1 MRRQHPYHYS
11 DKLLL
16 PFGTKS
22 TVLGGSRFPRPASFV
37 NLRTRYSPY
46 LKLMGNNTPT
56 NQQER
61 RPRKRR
67 TPPKTV
73 LFVQDSM
80 IWLSVALLTA
90 QNQASR
96 DFPLP
101 PKGGCAR
108 VGGNNKSVRKKHRRE
123 QGYDD
128 PLPRAPWAV
137 REPDQPLLMCM
148 HLLRARAFF
157 MPFAALKGYDDI
169 VRDSQ
174 KPAR

>member
-1 MRRQHPYHYS
+1 MRRQHPYHYP

-16 PFGTKS
+16 PFWTKNA
-22 TVLGGSRFPRPASFV
+22 VLGGRFSRPASFV

-80 IWLSVALLTA
+80 IWLSVALLIA
-90 QNQASR
+90 QNRASR
-96 DFPLP
+96 DFPLLP
-101 PKGGCAR
+101 RDGCAR
-108 VGGNNKSVRKKHRRE
+108 VGENDRASERSTTVNKNMTILYRVHHGLYVNLANRCSCACTFCVRGLSSCHS
-123 QGYDD
+123 
-128 PLPRAPWAV
+128 PRSKATTT
-137 REPDQPLLMCM
+137 
-148 HLLRARAFF
+148 
-157 MPFAALKGYDDI
+157 
-169 VRDSQ
+169 S
-174 KPAR
+174 